1 MQDPDG
7 AALLLNRLSEPGVR
21 ISIDD
26 FGTGY
31 SLLSYL
37 RKLPIDALKFDRE
50 FVSDMLDNE
59 QDAIIVRSIIALTHN
74 LNLKVIAE
82 GVEDQST
89 LHMLKKMGCD
99 IAQGYHISKPMDRE
113 RVEDWLSATTHRGS
127 ALY

>member
-82 GVEDQST
+82 GVEDQ
-89 LHMLKKMGCD
+89 
-99 IAQGYHISKPMDRE
+99 
-113 RVEDWLSATTHRGS
+113 LSATTHRVS
-127 ALY
+127 ALH